1 MDYVARG
8 GLSTCWLFGLLGF
21 VVQSE
26 MFFFLNTKYIEG
38 ELGRPTVYM
47 ARFDMPNRL
56 GRILMTRIIDG
67 NKFTRGIYWRIFIY
81 FDFGVR
87 EVYAHRKRVRYI

>member
-1 MDYVARG
+1 MLAFWIIRFCCAKRNV
-8 GLSTCWLFGLLGF
+8 
-21 VVQSE
+21 
-26 MFFFLNTKYIEG
+26 FFLNTKYIEG